1 MHILCRIGNK
11 MRIFRNLKH
20 TIAYNINKKN
30 LRSYSE
36 DIVTACEMGV
46 LDVYRYG
53 TDEFFGLINKVRESK
68 DRLPLSLA
76 DLDLLETDIGKF
88 AGYKDEDTGETFNV
102 PLDFPMS
109 EEMIAEAAEYQGRKV
124 ELDKPKKGGSKKFF
138 VYVKNPK
145 TGKVKK
151 VEFGAKGG
159 GQSLRVKLRD
169 PKARKAFDAR
179 HGCSKG
185 RHNDKTKA
193 GYWSCRLPRFWHKMS
208 GGAKINAAWW

>member
-1 MHILCRIGNK
+1 MKIIKSLAQLLR
-11 MRIFRNLKH
+11 
-20 TIAYNINKKN
+20 YNINKRN
-30 LRSYSE
+30 LEGSTE
-36 DIVTACEMGV
+36 EVVMACEMGV

-53 TDEFFGLINKVRESK
+53 TDEFFALLRTVRANKSS
-68 DRLPLSLA
+68 LPLTEE
-76 DLDLLETDIGKF
+76 DLDILNTDIGEF
-88 AGYKDEDTGETFNV
+88 AGYRDPETAEAFNV

-109 EEMIAEAAEYQGRKV
+109 EEMMAEAAEYQGRKV
-124 ELDKPKKGGSKKFF
+124 ELGKPKKGGSKKFF

-145 TGKVKK
+145 TGNVKK